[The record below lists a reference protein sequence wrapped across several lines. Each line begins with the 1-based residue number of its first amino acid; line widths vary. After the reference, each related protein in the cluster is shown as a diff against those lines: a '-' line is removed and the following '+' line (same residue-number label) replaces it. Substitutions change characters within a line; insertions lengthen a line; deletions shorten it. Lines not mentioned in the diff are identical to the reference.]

1 MDERARL
8 IAWRH
13 ELSSVHHRLRDAMQ
27 VVREALDD
35 AADAVDVHADVARD
49 LQVYCRA
56 FCAALDGHHR
66 GEAEALFPRLRRQRP
81 ELAEAINSLLQ
92 DHSMIDHL
100 LGGLRK
106 VLDSSDSTSA
116 DVTQHLDGISAVME
130 THFRY
135 EEKVLAAA
143 LDELADPDLDLPT
156 ALGPL
161 ADVR

>member
-1 MDERARL
+1 MSCRRC
-8 IAWRH
+8 ITG
-13 ELSSVHHRLRDAMQ
+13 SAMPCRSFAKRWMTPRMRSTFTPMSP
-27 VVREALDD
+27 VTCRCT
-35 AADAVDVHADVARD
+35 VARS
-49 LQVYCRA
+49 VRRWTVTI
-56 FCAALDGHHR
+56 AAR
-66 GEAEALFPRLRRQRP
+66 RRRCSPALRRQRP

-143 LDELADPDLDLPT
+143 LDELADPDLDLLT